1 MDIRVDHMG
10 FFDTDRTKGNNT
22 ALAKAD
28 SMRDKAADAADRN
41 EDSRAAE
48 LYFRAAELYADAG
61 ERYWEKHC
69 ESWGW
74 SLKAKAVVTRTLDGS
89 QRCADYYDRSIQADN
104 SALQYIAKEDPSHSV
119 TEGNM
124 RFTEG
129 DKYTALANIE
139 VEKANATSGTARSMH
154 LRSAAEYR
162 LSGAQTMKLAAGISK
177 RDGKMEGCFNRIGV
191 YHRDRSGYHY
201 YRASAESELENWNSA
216 FEEFEASRKE
226 REQAMEFH
234 RRSLGIRS
242 DRNVKNNLKQDK
254 AMLKKLKKEISNIL
268 KEAEREK
275 KRRIAVA
282 GEGAPNL
289 DVEVKAVEG
298 MMQNLVST
306 LSVVLSNTG
315 TGEARNIV
323 IKMESPFLEGEK
335 ITRLTSLPAE
345 RSTNMG
351 LSVVPTRAGNP
362 KASLMIMYED
372 ARKRKYRYKGSEVLN
387 VADPEERRPPPTTIY
402 NVQGDLIGEGASKV
416 DIRDSV
422 IQRSNIG
429 KDISVK
435 KGIDEKEFVDTVRKL
450 DRRNE
455 RRARGL
461 GKGQREL
468 KEDVRKVS
476 RDMKRYFNKISKE
489 LPYPSS
495 MEKKRGVL
503 VMKYTCALCEAEVG
517 TVRDRRWTHWL
528 HFGIAGAMAG
538 VGMATL
544 NPEMG
549 MKGLKKL
556 YEDFTEKP
564 LDDLP
569 REKIFLTERERD
581 KMVRQLREWGIISEL
596 NHCPECGRWV
606 CSDCFDPDEQLCNE
620 DLW

>member
-1 MDIRVDHMG
+1 MRIRVDLMG
-10 FFDTDRTKGNNT
+10 LFKMNRTKGNDT
-22 ALAKAD
+22 ALGKAD
-28 SMRDKAADAADRN
+28 SMRDKAADASDRN

-74 SLKAKAVVTRTLDGS
+74 SLKAKAVDGRTVDDFRTS
-89 QRCADYYDRSIQADN
+89 ADCYDRSIQADN
-104 SALQYIAKEDPSHSV
+104 SALQYIAKEDPSYSI

-139 VEKANATSGTARSMH
+139 VERANATSGMAKSLH

-162 LSGAQTMKLAAGISK
+162 LSGAQTMKLAAEISK
-177 RDGKMEGCFNRIGV
+177 RDGKMEGCFNRLGV
-191 YHRDRSGYHY
+191 FHRDRSGYHY
-201 YRASAESELENWNSA
+201 YLASAESELENWNSA
-216 FEEFEASRKE
+216 LVELEASLRE
-226 REQAMEFH
+226 REVAIGFH

-254 AMLKKLKKEISNIL
+254 VMLKNLKKEISNIR
-268 KEAEREK
+268 KEADRDK
-275 KRRIAVA
+275 KRRLA
-282 GEGAPNL
+282 GARVGTPNL

-315 TGEARNIV
+315 TGEAKNIV
-323 IKMESPFLEGEK
+323 IRMESPFLEGEK
-335 ITRLTSLPAE
+335 IARLACLPPE
-345 RSTNMG
+345 SSTNMG
-351 LSVVPTRAGNP
+351 LSVVPIRAGNP
-362 KASLMIMYED
+362 RASLLIMFED
-372 ARKRKYRYKGSEVLN
+372 ARGKKYRFKGSEVLN

-402 NVQGDLIGEGASKV
+402 NVQGDLIGDGASKV

-429 KDISVK
+429 KDITVK
-435 KGIDEKEFVDTVRKL
+435 TGIDETEFGETVKKL

-455 RRARGL
+455 RRSREVR
-461 GKGQREL
+461 KGQREL

-476 RDMKRYFNKISKE
+476 RDMKRYFNRIAKE
-489 LPYPSS
+489 LPYPSR
-495 MEKKRGVL
+495 MEMKRGVL
-503 VMKYTCALCEAEVG
+503 VMEYTCASCEAKVG
-517 TVRDRRWTHWL
+517 TVRDRRWTRWV

-538 VGMATL
+538 VGIATL
-544 NPEMG
+544 SPEMG

-569 REKIFLTERERD
+569 REKMLLTDRERG
-581 KMVRQLREWGIISEL
+581 KMVRQLREWGILSEL
-596 NHCPECGRWV
+596 NHCSECGKWV
-606 CSDCFDPDEQLCNE
+606 CSDCFDPDEELCNE